1 MDRLDAAQLELEE
14 AMERLAN
21 ALNAWAYEIERAA
34 EKVREANDRA
44 LLLTN

>member
-1 MDRLDAAQLELEE
+1 MDRIDAAQLELEG

-34 EKVREANDRA
+34 DKVRESNDRS
-44 LLLTN
+44 LFPTN

>member
-1 MDRLDAAQLELEE
+1 MDRIDAAQLELEE

-34 EKVREANDRA
+34 ERVRESNDRS
-44 LLLTN
+44 LLPTN

>member
-34 EKVREANDRA
+34 ERVREANDK
-44 LLLTN
+44 LLFSHN